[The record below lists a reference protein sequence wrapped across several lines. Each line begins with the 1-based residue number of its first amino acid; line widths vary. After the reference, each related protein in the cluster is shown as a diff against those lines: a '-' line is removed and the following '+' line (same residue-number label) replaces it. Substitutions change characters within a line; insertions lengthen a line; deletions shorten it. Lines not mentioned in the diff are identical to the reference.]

1 MSAPRRPSL
10 KRKVGGIGLLVLGV
24 LGLVLPI
31 LQGGLL
37 LGLGLFVLREQFGW
51 ARRATDALR
60 RRWPR
65 AVEGA
70 EAMEGRLLDWTR
82 RQTDRLRRLLP

>member
-1 MSAPRRPSL
+1 MMSAPRRPSL

-37 LGLGLFVLREQFGW
+37 LGLGLFVLREHGW

-65 AVEGA
+65 AVEGV
-70 EAMEGRLLDWTR
+70 EVMEDRLLDWTR
-82 RQTDRLRRLLP
+82 RQTARLRRLLP